1 MKIKDVT
8 VEIMMGDKFA
18 LSWIDYN
25 NQRYHIWLNPSDR
38 NFEEPVIYKNPPLG
52 VKYRDVENGYY
63 NTRHLDLNAKA
74 NRPMYDFAHAYAT
87 EHKLF
92 EAAGETKAQA
102 EAEEN
107 RQRNERIKLGLKQAA
122 AVQMFNTLEL
132 IQAEHEIGNVWL
144 TDDVREALRQ
154 TLAVA
159 RGENPHA

>member
-1 MKIKDVT
+1 MKIKDIT
-8 VEIMMGDKFA
+8 VEVMMGDKFA
-18 LSWIDYN
+18 LSWIDYS
-25 NQRYHIWLNPSDR
+25 NQRYHVWLNPNDR

-74 NRPMYDFAHAYAT
+74 NRPMYDFALAYAN
-87 EHKLF
+87 EKFLF
-92 EAAGETKAQA
+92 DHALEAVAAK
-102 EAEEN
+102 EAEEK
-107 RQRNERIKLGLKQAA
+107 RQFNERYKLSLKQAA

-132 IQAEHEIGNVWL
+132 IQAEYEIGNVWL
-144 TDDVREALRQ
+144 TDDVKEALRQ